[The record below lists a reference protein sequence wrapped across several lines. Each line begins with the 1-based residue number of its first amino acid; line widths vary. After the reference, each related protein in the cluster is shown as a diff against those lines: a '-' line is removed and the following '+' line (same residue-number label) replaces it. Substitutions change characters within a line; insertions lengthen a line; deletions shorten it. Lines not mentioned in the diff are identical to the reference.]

1 MAKNVV
7 DLAKVDLKDL
17 SSQLDAFETIRISK
31 NTSVGELNQRFPQF
45 AKEIEHE
52 IKHHEWAK

>member
-1 MAKNVV
+1 M
-7 DLAKVDLKDL
+7 KDL
-17 SSQLDAFETIRISK
+17 NAQLDEFETIRISK
-31 NTSVGELNQRFPQF
+31 TTSVGELNNRFPQF